1 MRILITGGTGLV
13 GRHVIP
19 ALLGRGDEVVCVS
32 RDAQRARL
40 VLPAEVEVIEA
51 DPALA
56 GPWLAAVAAVDAVIN
71 LAGESVA
78 SGWLWTGGKKRSLRR
93 SRLRV
98 TAHLAEAI
106 RRSDRPS
113 IFLSGSASGYYG
125 EGGDE
130 ALGEDHEPGH
140 DFLSV
145 LACEWERAALA
156 ADSERC
162 RVVCLRLGVVLSQ
175 DGGALAR
182 LVPIYARGRGGPLGN
197 GRQFFP
203 WIHVR
208 DLVGA
213 ILFALDT
220 PQLRGPVNVSVPDP
234 PRQREFARA
243 LGRAVGRSAR
253 LSAPAFVLR
262 LVLGQ
267 KAGMLLASQR
277 LVPSALRSQGFHF
290 EHTDLDLA
298 LADLLGAPSPATLR

>member
-19 ALLGRGDEVVCVS
+19 ALLARGDEVVCVS
-32 RDAQRARL
+32 RDAQRARV
-40 VLPAEVEVIEA
+40 VLPARAEVVEA

-56 GPWLAAVAAVDAVIN
+56 GPWLAAVNDADAVIN

-78 SGWLWTGGKKRSLRR
+78 SGWLWTGGKKRRLRR

-106 RRSDRPS
+106 HAGDRACV
-113 IFLSGSASGYYG
+113 FLSGSASGYYG
-125 EGGDE
+125 EGGDQ

-145 LACEWERAALA
+145 LACEWERAALV

-162 RVVCLRLGVVLSQ
+162 RVVCLRLGVVLSP

-182 LVPIYARGRGGPLGN
+182 LLPIFARGQGGPLGG
-197 GRQFFP
+197 GRQYFP

-208 DLVGA
+208 DLVRA
-213 ILFALDT
+213 IIFALDS
-220 PQLRGPVNVSVPDP
+220 PQVRGPINVSVPDP

-253 LSAPAFVLR
+253 LNTPAFLLR
-262 LVLGQ
+262 LALGQ

-277 LVPSALRSQGFHF
+277 MVPSALRSHGFHF
-290 EHTDLDLA
+290 EHTDLERA
-298 LADLLGAPSPATLR
+298 LADLLGAASPAAGR

>member
-1 MRILITGGTGLV
+1 MKILITGGTGLV

-19 ALLGRGDEVVCVS
+19 ALRARGDEVVCVS

-40 VLPAEVEVIEA
+40 VLPAGVEVIEA
-51 DPALA
+51 DPAQA
-56 GPWLAAVAAVDAVIN
+56 GPWQAAVAAADAVIN

-78 SGWLWTGGKKRSLRR
+78 SGWLWTGGKKRRLRR

-98 TAHLAEAI
+98 TTQLAEAI
-106 RRSDRPS
+106 RGSDRACV
-113 IFLSGSASGYYG
+113 FLSASASGYYG
-125 EGGDE
+125 EGGDD

-156 ADSERC
+156 ADGDRC
-162 RVVCLRLGVVLSQ
+162 RVVCLRLGIVLAR

-182 LVPIYARGRGGPLGN
+182 LVPIFGRGQGGPLGN

-203 WIHVR
+203 WIHVG
-208 DLVGA
+208 DLVRA

-220 PQLRGPVNVSVPDP
+220 PQVRGPVNVSVPDP

-243 LGRAVGRSAR
+243 LGRAVGRPAR
-253 LSAPAFVLR
+253 LSTPAFVLR

-267 KAGMLLASQR
+267 KASMLLASQR
-277 LVPSALRSQGFHF
+277 MVPSALRSHGFHF
-290 EHTDLDLA
+290 EYADLDLA
-298 LADLLGAPSPATLR
+298 LANLLAVASPVAGH